1 MAKYINKIQWYDAY
15 ETYEL
20 EVNYCTV
27 VLWLE
32 YNYKWI
38 NLKSIIYENVSDINL
53 IEIMNNLDD
62 IKWDD
67 INGVDEIEEKKKD
80 IDENMTFSQRVKP
93 RRARLTAKFRHV
105 VSQSENPL

>member
-1 MAKYINKIQWYDAY
+1 MAKYVNKIQWYDDN

-20 EVNYCTV
+20 EAYYCTV

-38 NLKSIIYENVSDINL
+38 NLKSIIYEKVSDINL
-53 IEIMNNLDD
+53 IDIMNNLDD

-67 INGVDEIEEKKKD
+67 INTSDLIEEIKKD
-80 IDENMTFSQRVKP
+80 IDEDITESRLV
-93 RRARLTAKFRHV
+93 RRARRARSTAIFRPMA
-105 VSQSENPL
+105 SQPENL